1 MAENSAPDH
10 LSLSADGASPSQ
22 LALSESADTCRL
34 VELAQ
39 GTDPAAFDVLIQHVS
54 SRLCALVHR
63 MLSHYPQV
71 RRWEQTDDV
80 FQEVLLRLN
89 RALYEVKPQSAAAF
103 FGLATTLLRRTLI
116 DLARH
121 YHGVYGLGAKHES
134 TGNIPLDPAAGQSG
148 LRFSAPILEL
158 DDWTAFHEA
167 IDRLPELER
176 ETFSLK
182 WYAGL
187 TQRQI
192 AEILDISERTVIRRL
207 IEART
212 ILSGWLA
219 DHETLS

>member
-1 MAENSAPDH
+1 VGENSASDRE
-10 LSLSADGASPSQ
+10 SISADSASHAQ
-22 LALSESADTCRL
+22 LALSDSVDTYRL

-39 GTDPAAFDVLIQHVS
+39 GTDP
-54 SRLCALVHR
+54 
-63 MLSHYPQV
+63 
-71 RRWEQTDDV
+71 
-80 FQEVLLRLN
+80 
-89 RALYEVKPQSAAAF
+89 AAF

-134 TGNIPLDPAAGQSG
+134 TGNSPLEPEVGQTS

-167 IDRLPELER
+167 IERLPELER

-192 AEILDISERTVIRRL
+192 GELLGISERTVIRRL

-212 ILSGWLA
+212 MLSGWLA